1 MSRLWIYLRLIHIL
15 VDLLGL
21 YIAFLLAYFTR
32 VGWIFSTDFS
42 FMPFAV
48 VAILSV
54 VIWVGF
60 LILAK
65 YYRIPPR
72 SGERVIF
79 DIILAFLGGILAIGI
94 LIVTYFFKSELF
106 FSRFLNIYALGFGF
120 VWLMISQFVFRKLL
134 ASLKKQEKQVY
145 KTLIVGANRV
155 AEKLI
160 TAIKNNPYAP
170 YKIVGVIDPYGLYKD
185 SNFKLQT
192 SNKQK
197 NFKPQTLEK
206 GGSVPMLGKL
216 DKLEVVCE
224 REKITALIQCDAFEH
239 TINLI
244 SFCEEKN
251 IKFQFDPALRG
262 IFEENLRIRE
272 VAGQTMISFVQR
284 DYAGTKKLKFR
295 FIDFILRQVFDI
307 D

>member
-1 MSRLWIYLRLIHIL
+1 MSRLWIYLRLIHIFI
-15 VDLLGL
+15 DTLGL
-21 YIAFLLAYFTR
+21 YVAFVLAYFTR
-32 VGWIFSTDFS
+32 VGWIFSTDF
-42 FMPFAV
+42 PFSLFG
-48 VAILSV
+48 ILSAV
-54 VIWVGF
+54 AVIVWMGF
-60 LILAK
+60 LILTK
-65 YYRIPPR
+65 YYRVPPR
-72 SGERVIF
+72 SGERILF
-79 DIILAFLGGILAIGI
+79 DIILAFLGGVLAIGL
-94 LIVTYFFKSELF
+94 LIVTYFFPREIL
-106 FSRFLNIYALGFGF
+106 FSRLIGVYIFVFGF

-160 TAIKNNPYAP
+160 TAIGSNLYAP
-170 YKIVGVIDPYGLYKD
+170 YKVVGVIDPYGLYKSPIFNLQSSKKEGSDKKD
-185 SNFKLQT
+185 SVLI
-192 SNKQK
+192 
-197 NFKPQTLEK
+197 
-206 GGSVPMLGKL
+206 LGKL
-216 DKLEVVCE
+216 DKLETVCE